1 MLRVSKLADYA
12 TLIMAYLA
20 RNVDKLKNAR
30 DIADATNLT
39 MPTVSKLLKRL
50 SKADLL
56 TSERGANGGY
66 KLCKSVNEISL
77 ADIIY
82 ALEEN
87 RGLTECSYHAEACSL
102 HNVCLMQN
110 NWRLVSQTI
119 DSVLTSVSLRD
130 FINPNLQID
139 YKFGVICGE

>member
-1 MLRVSKLADYA
+1 MLRISKLADYA

-20 RNVDKLKNAR
+20 RSVDKLQSAR

-39 MPTVSKLLKRL
+39 MPTVSKLLKKL
-50 SKADLL
+50 SKAKLL
-56 TSERGANGGY
+56 TSERGASGGY
-66 KLCKSVNEISL
+66 KLCKNVHDISL

-82 ALEEN
+82 ALEEH
-87 RGLTECSYHAEACSL
+87 RGLTECSYDAESCSL
-102 HNVCLMQN
+102 HNVCLMQH

-130 FINPNLQID
+130 FINPNLKID